1 MKKKKTTN
9 IFFPSK
15 MKHSFCLPQD
25 DRSHSDL
32 WSDELFPWFQKD
44 FVMIFSLQWFIS
56 CSCFF
61 KYFLLSFFFYS
72 TNSGPW
78 ILSLCGTLIS
88 VYTRQSV
95 HLVTTFLVR
104 YYCSLWVYS
113 NTTAMSNAWVD
124 PSEQSALGTRSITSE
139 RNEVLLLLIRLVH
152 NLS

>member
-1 MKKKKTTN
+1 MRKERQQTSFSLQRWSIASVCRRTTEVTLICDLMNCSLDFRKK
-9 IFFPSK
+9 
-15 MKHSFCLPQD
+15 
-25 DRSHSDL
+25 
-32 WSDELFPWFQKD
+32 
-44 FVMIFSLQWFIS
+44 FVLIFSLQWFIS

-61 KYFLLSFFFYS
+61 KYFLRCFFFYS

-95 HLVTTFLVR
+95 HLVTTFLVG

-113 NTTAMSNAWVD
+113 NTTAISNAWVD